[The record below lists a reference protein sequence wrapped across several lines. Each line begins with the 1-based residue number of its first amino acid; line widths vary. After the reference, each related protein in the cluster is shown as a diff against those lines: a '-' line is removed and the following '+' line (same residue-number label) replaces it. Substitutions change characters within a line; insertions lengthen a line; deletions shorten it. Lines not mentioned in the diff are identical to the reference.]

1 MALTPAQRQQNK
13 RDREHG
19 LPPTYAPEPRIPK
32 ELIEERFSQ
41 HTRDMQ
47 WAVAQDAQDTFYKSE
62 CRKCVDLLAI
72 YEGTNILNKEDEDE
86 DEDDPGDECG
96 RWDNGR
102 LGRNCLLA
110 GTEFCDF
117 ECPYR

>member
-19 LPPTYAPEPRIPK
+19 IPPTYAPEPRVPK
-32 ELIEERFSQ
+32 ELIEQRFSQ

-47 WAVAQDAQDTFYKSE
+47 WAVAQDAASTFYKSE

-72 YEGTNILNKEDEDE
+72 YEGTNILNKEDEEEE
-86 DEDDPGDECG
+86 DVYEIKTRAVKKARG
-96 RWDNGR
+96 R
-102 LGRNCLLA
+102 
-110 GTEFCDF
+110 
-117 ECPYR
+117 